1 MRRWIRFSGGWRGHG
16 IHYFGDPSLHS
27 GNGKSCRVA
36 LQSVTKVK
44 TSWLSL
50 DVHSVQHL
58 RIQMSDLLTWEKR
71 SLAIKPASQI
81 FIDGKYV
88 DAASGKT
95 FDDISPRDHR
105 VIARIASGDV
115 EDVNRAVAS
124 GLKAFESGVWS
135 EMNPRDKKKIML
147 KWAQL
152 LNDHYEELALLETL
166 DVGKPISDS
175 LSVDSQNMPRVIQ
188 WYAETIDKTY
198 DEIAPSPR
206 NGLAMIT
213 REPLGV
219 IGAVVPWNYPMMITS
234 WKVAPALAM
243 GNSIVVKPAEN
254 SSLSALRMAELAIEA
269 GLPEGVFNVVPGLGA
284 EAGQALARH
293 MDVAKLAFTGS
304 GPTGRKMMQ
313 YAAESNMK
321 QVSLELGGK
330 SPHVVLKDCVDLD
343 VAASTIAWGIYY
355 NSGQTCNAGSR
366 IIVEREIKDELFAK
380 ISKFIDEF
388 KVGDPLDPKTMMG
401 PLVSKLQRDRVNAYL
416 DLVGQNGEEVIFGG
430 EKTSGDD
437 LTIKPTLIA
446 NVDNSSRLA
455 QEEIFGPVLV
465 AVEAKDEEDAIKLA
479 NQSEYGLAAAV
490 WTGNVARA
498 HRFARRLRAGTV
510 WVNTFDALD
519 VITPFGGFKGSGSG
533 RDKSLHALD
542 AYSALKTTWVDLS

>member
-1 MRRWIRFSGGWRGHG
+1 
-16 IHYFGDPSLHS
+16 
-27 GNGKSCRVA
+27 
-36 LQSVTKVK
+36 
-44 TSWLSL
+44 
-50 DVHSVQHL
+50 
-58 RIQMSDLLTWEKR
+58 MSDLLTWEKR
-71 SLAIKPASQI
+71 SLAIKPSSQI

-105 VIARIASGDV
+105 VIAKIASGDV

-304 GPTGRKMMQ
+304 GPTGRKMLQ

-343 VAASTIAWGIYY
+343 IAASTIAWGI
-355 NSGQTCNAGSR
+355 
-366 IIVEREIKDELFAK
+366 
-380 ISKFIDEF
+380 
-388 KVGDPLDPKTMMG
+388 
-401 PLVSKLQRDRVNAYL
+401 
-416 DLVGQNGEEVIFGG
+416 
-430 EKTSGDD
+430 
-437 LTIKPTLIA
+437 
-446 NVDNSSRLA
+446 
-455 QEEIFGPVLV
+455 
-465 AVEAKDEEDAIKLA
+465 
-479 NQSEYGLAAAV
+479 
-490 WTGNVARA
+490 
-498 HRFARRLRAGTV
+498 
-510 WVNTFDALD
+510 
-519 VITPFGGFKGSGSG
+519 
-533 RDKSLHALD
+533 
-542 AYSALKTTWVDLS
+542 

>member
-1 MRRWIRFSGGWRGHG
+1 
-16 IHYFGDPSLHS
+16 
-27 GNGKSCRVA
+27 
-36 LQSVTKVK
+36 
-44 TSWLSL
+44 
-50 DVHSVQHL
+50 
-58 RIQMSDLLTWEKR
+58 
-71 SLAIKPASQI
+71 
-81 FIDGKYV
+81 
-88 DAASGKT
+88 
-95 FDDISPRDHR
+95 
-105 VIARIASGDV
+105 
-115 EDVNRAVAS
+115 
-124 GLKAFESGVWS
+124 
-135 EMNPRDKKKIML
+135 
-147 KWAQL
+147 
-152 LNDHYEELALLETL
+152 
-166 DVGKPISDS
+166 
-175 LSVDSQNMPRVIQ
+175 
-188 WYAETIDKTY
+188 
-198 DEIAPSPR
+198 
-206 NGLAMIT
+206 
-213 REPLGV
+213 
-219 IGAVVPWNYPMMITS
+219 MMITS

-254 SSLSALRMAELAIEA
+254 SSLSALRMAELAIVA
-269 GLPEGVFNVVPGLGA
+269 GLPVGVFNVVPGLGA

-304 GPTGRKMMQ
+304 GPTGRKMLQ

-366 IIVEREIKDELFAK
+366 IIVEREVKDELFAK